1 MALLPT
7 VTFLIVIGTSQEEVT
22 GVGGCL
28 TDGLAIV
35 PSVKVH
41 ILSDELDGRLGA
53 VNLAGRHVQ
62 VVDEKNKELPQRW
75 TKYALSSERIKP
87 AFAFLLAKDFLSMK
101 LRCGEKVYLLPH
113 CIMAWLSFIKK

>member
-1 MALLPT
+1 MPPLPT

-101 LRCGEKVYLLPH
+101 LRCGERKRYIFYHIVL
-113 CIMAWLSFIKK
+113 WLGFHL